1 MMHSLFSNDPQYE
14 ERPAWRWLK
23 SPATWAVC
31 CVLIL
36 MLLYA
41 VRQQAGGSHLGNNVT
56 ETAVQVAALPTSME
70 TPEGATATLT
80 LAPTCTPTPAA
91 TATATSTP
99 QPVAYSPPTR
109 ICIPKIN
116 VDADVLEVGYEI
128 KTENGKQVTVW
139 KVADF
144 AAGFHSGSAYPGHP
158 GNTIIAAH
166 NNIRGRV
173 FRHLVDVLPGD
184 DIYLYV
190 GELEFHYVVSQRL
203 LMQEKHTT
211 EEIRRENARWIEPT
225 SDERLT
231 LVSCWPFISPDH
243 RVVVIALPPEEQQ
256 VGSDS

>member
-1 MMHSLFSNDPQYE
+1 
-14 ERPAWRWLK
+14 
-23 SPATWAVC
+23 
-31 CVLIL
+31 